1 MRVLSIAL
9 IILVGCSSRATR
21 IPVET
26 TASFK
31 DADGEYRYCSACAL
45 PTPKSLIQD
54 EVVVS
59 PILSVGDA
67 VSSSVTADTVSVIAS
82 AVAPILSKEE
92 ITYHFELGESSI
104 ANLLVELKSPETIES
119 IELYSYTDNI
129 GGLRRNQKIS
139 SMRAEFI
146 KNALIK
152 NGIVKEKISVS
163 VKALCC
169 YKNSNE
175 TSSLRAEN
183 RRVELFINRKGV

>member
-26 TASFK
+26 KASFR
-31 DADGEYRYCSACAL
+31 DVDGEYRYCAACAL
-45 PTPKSLIQD
+45 PTPKNLIKD
-54 EVVVS
+54 EIVVS
-59 PILSVGDA
+59 HIVSVNDS

-82 AVAPILSKEE
+82 AVKSIQAKEQ
-92 ITYHFELGESSI
+92 ITYHFKSGESSI
-104 ANLLVELKSPETIES
+104 TNLSLELKDAEAIES

-129 GGLRRNQKIS
+129 GGQKLNQKIS

-146 KNALIK
+146 KNALLK
-152 NGIVKEKISVS
+152 NGIAKEKISIS

-169 YKNSNE
+169 YQNNNE
-175 TSSLRAEN
+175 TSALRAEN